1 MRGRRI
7 SMTVGPIRGDQEC
20 MIPEATPHCFRH
32 RNVQGMIVSV
42 HIPKTAGSSFREGL
56 ERRLGG
62 RLLADYEDRPL
73 SDSISDRW
81 RRLKTRIE
89 VRYRAH
95 DLAAKYAAVHG
106 HFIATKYLP
115 LGDRAAFCAFFRNPV
130 ERLLSQYRFWSRTPD
145 PQNTMWVEFDALRM
159 TPAQFAALPGQRK
172 LYRLFTGGLPMERF
186 AFVGITE
193 EYETSLRLF
202 RAVFGIDVPS
212 RRVNVDAQ
220 TRESL
225 DRREYEAVSA
235 AQRTNSA
242 IYDAARRRFDILYRQ
257 YLQSG

>member
-1 MRGRRI
+1 
-7 SMTVGPIRGDQEC
+7 MTAGPIRKGRGR
-20 MIPEATPHCFRH
+20 MVPEATPHCFKH

-56 ERRLGG
+56 ERHLGE
-62 RLLADYEDRPL
+62 RLLADYGDRPL

-95 DLAAKYAAVHG
+95 DLAARYAAVHG

-130 ERLLSQYRFWSRTPD
+130 ERLLSQYRFWLRTPD
-145 PQNTMWVEFDALRM
+145 PQNKMWVQFDALRM
-159 TPAQFAALPGQRK
+159 TPAQLASLPRQGK
-172 LYRLFTGGLPMERF
+172 LYRLFTGALPMERF
-186 AFVGITE
+186 AFIGITE

-202 RAVFGIDVPS
+202 RAIFGIDIPS
-212 RRVNVDAQ
+212 RRVNVNKHVPNDISASQLTGVKIAQ
-220 TRESL
+220 QANFL
-225 DRREYEAVSA
+225 IYE
-235 AQRTNSA
+235 
-242 IYDAARRRFDILYRQ
+242 AARRRFDTLCRRH
-257 YLQSG
+257 LHG

>member
-1 MRGRRI
+1 
-7 SMTVGPIRGDQEC
+7 
-20 MIPEATPHCFRH
+20 MIPEATPRCFRYG
-32 RNVQGMIVSV
+32 NVQSMIVSV

-56 ERRLGG
+56 ERRLGR
-62 RLLADYEDRPL
+62 RLLADYGDRPL

-81 RRLKTRIE
+81 KRLKTRIE

-95 DLAAKYAAVHG
+95 DLAAKYDAVHG
-106 HFIATKYLP
+106 HFIASKYLP

-159 TPAQFAALPGQRK
+159 TPAQFASLPRQRK

-202 RAVFGIDVPS
+202 RAVFGIDVPY
-212 RRVNVDAQ
+212 RRVNVNAHVPNDISPGQLTGVTIAQ
-220 TRESL
+220 QANAL
-225 DRREYEAVSA
+225 IYE
-235 AQRTNSA
+235 Q
-242 IYDAARRRFDILYRQ
+242 ARRRFDTLCRRHFR
-257 YLQSG
+257 S

>member
-1 MRGRRI
+1 
-7 SMTVGPIRGDQEC
+7 
-20 MIPEATPHCFRH
+20 
-32 RNVQGMIVSV
+32 MIVSV

-62 RLLADYEDRPL
+62 RLLADYEDWPL
-73 SDSISDRW
+73 SDSIFDRW

-89 VRYRAH
+89 VRYQAH

-115 LGDRAAFCAFFRNPV
+115 LGDRAAFCAFFRNLV

-202 RAVFGIDVPS
+202 RAVFGIDVPY
-212 RRVNVDAQ
+212 RRVNVYAHVSTDISPNELTVVKIVQQAN
-220 TRESL
+220 SL
-225 DRREYEAVSA
+225 IYEAE
-235 AQRTNSA
+235 
-242 IYDAARRRFDILYRQ
+242 RRRFDTLCRRN
-257 YLQSG
+257 LRR

>member
-1 MRGRRI
+1 
-7 SMTVGPIRGDQEC
+7 
-20 MIPEATPHCFRH
+20 MIPEATPRCFRH
-32 RNVQGMIVSV
+32 RNVQNMIVSV

-56 ERRLGG
+56 ERHLGG
-62 RLLADYEDRPL
+62 RLLADYGDRPL

-95 DLAAKYAAVHG
+95 DLAAKYDAVHG
-106 HFIATKYLP
+106 HFIATKYSP
-115 LGDRAAFCAFFRNPV
+115 LGDRAAFCAFFRDPV
-130 ERLLSQYRFWSRTPD
+130 ERLLSQYRFWSRIPD
-145 PQNTMWVEFDALRM
+145 PQNKMWAEFDALKM
-159 TPAQFAALPGQRK
+159 TPAQLASLPRQRK

-212 RRVNVDAQ
+212 RRVNVDAHVPNDISACQ
-220 TRESL
+220 LTGVKIAQQANSL
-225 DRREYEAVSA
+225 IYE
-235 AQRTNSA
+235 
-242 IYDAARRRFDILYRQ
+242 AARRRFDTLCRRH
-257 YLQSG
+257 LHG

>member
-1 MRGRRI
+1 
-7 SMTVGPIRGDQEC
+7 
-20 MIPEATPHCFRH
+20 MIPDATPRCFRH
-32 RNVQGMIVSV
+32 RNVQGMIISV

-56 ERRLGG
+56 ERHLGE
-62 RLLADYEDRPL
+62 RLLTDYEDRPL

-95 DLAAKYAAVHG
+95 DLTAKYAAVHG

-115 LGDRAAFCAFFRNPV
+115 LGDRAALCAFFRDPV
-130 ERLLSQYRFWSRTPD
+130 ERLLSQHRYMTSTPD
-145 PQNTMWVEFDALRM
+145 PKNTMWVKFDARKM
-159 TPAQFAALPGQRK
+159 TPAQYALLPRQKR

-202 RAVFGIDVPS
+202 KAIFGIDVPY
-212 RRVNVDAQ
+212 RRVNVDAHVPNDISPDQ
-220 TRESL
+220 LTGVKIAQQANSL
-225 DRREYEAVSA
+225 IYE
-235 AQRTNSA
+235 Q
-242 IYDAARRRFDILYRQ
+242 ARRRFGTLCRRH
-257 YLQSG
+257 LHGW